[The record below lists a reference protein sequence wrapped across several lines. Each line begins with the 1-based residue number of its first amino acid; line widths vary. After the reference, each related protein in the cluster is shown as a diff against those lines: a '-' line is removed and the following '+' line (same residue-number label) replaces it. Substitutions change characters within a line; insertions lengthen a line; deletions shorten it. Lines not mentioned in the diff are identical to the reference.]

1 MNKRKLISRYAVFL
15 LGIVIMSE
23 PVLSYGYTIKQPIEF
38 ELSAYGNILEVA
50 GQNATA
56 EADPRELVSWKVY
69 FVDEESRQIQLSVM
83 RSGTILEGEEL
94 VIPYANSLIVNG
106 HRWLANEDSPY
117 RVNVYGPGEKI
128 IYITYSDEGSVGDV
142 DDPEAS
148 ERERF
153 EMYLERA
160 KKADAAIVGK
170 EAEEILDDQII
181 CESNAK
187 CSYRLRSLSAQIK
200 NTVAT
205 PVYVIAKD
213 CAATGIILKELYSTS
228 VEYSANLLDTIQL
241 DGAEYRIYVFLVNK
255 KFGETCSHNWKLEK
269 RTEAT
274 CLSSGSEKYVCSI
287 CSKTE
292 VKTLPALGH
301 VDENGDS
308 SCDRCGKRTEEQNGG
323 DRITATY
330 RPSRIEYQMQFVCVS
345 ENFQNGYLYISDTG
359 IPASEFGG
367 YGPLD
372 YMLSNPYQDF
382 VGTFADCFSIKGQ
395 ALLPIDADGALAYA
409 AILSKEEV
417 LAYRGQIEGDYITR
431 TVENG
436 QLVVVHENGST
447 SLVTPTDDMLLRPA
461 VVLSAP
467 DAGTADPIYWS
478 VGDVQKVVI
487 DQKTYEFRC
496 VDTNYYDKSENHQKL
511 ALFLCDEVIPANYGS
526 EYSYLPM
533 KKGLWARYFFRAGSK
548 FW

>member
-1 MNKRKLISRYAVFL
+1 MNKRKSMSRYAFLL

-23 PVLSYGYTIKQPIEF
+23 PVLSYGYTIKQPVES
-38 ELSAYGNILEVA
+38 ELSAYGNALEDTD
-50 GQNATA
+50 QNATV
-56 EADPRELVSWKVY
+56 EVDPRELVSWKVY
-69 FVDEESRQIQLSVM
+69 FVDEESRQIQLSAM

-117 RVNVYGPGEKI
+117 RINVYGPGEKI
-128 IYITYSDEGSVGDV
+128 IYITYSDEGSVGDA

-153 EMYLERA
+153 EMYLERV
-160 KKADAAIVGK
+160 KKADAAITGK

-187 CSYRLRSLSAQIK
+187 CSYRLRSLSTQIK
-200 NTVAT
+200 NTAAT

-213 CAATGIILKELYSTS
+213 CAATGVILKELYSTS
-228 VEYSANLLDTIQL
+228 VEYSTNLLDTIQL

-330 RPSRIEYQMQFVCVS
+330 RPSRSEYQLQFDCS
-345 ENFQNGYLYISDTG
+345 WNFL
-359 IPASEFGG
+359 PA
-367 YGPLD
+367 
-372 YMLSNPYQDF
+372 
-382 VGTFADCFSIKGQ
+382 
-395 ALLPIDADGALAYA
+395 ALLY
-409 AILSKEEV
+409 LS
-417 LAYRGQIEGDYITR
+417 
-431 TVENG
+431 
-436 QLVVVHENGST
+436 S
-447 SLVTPTDDMLLRPA
+447 S
-461 VVLSAP
+461 
-467 DAGTADPIYWS
+467 
-478 VGDVQKVVI
+478 
-487 DQKTYEFRC
+487 
-496 VDTNYYDKSENHQKL
+496 
-511 ALFLCDEVIPANYGS
+511 FLCG
-526 EYSYLPM
+526 
-533 KKGLWARYFFRAGSK
+533 
-548 FW
+548 

>member
-213 CAATGIILKELYSTS
+213 CAATGVILKELYSTS
-228 VEYSANLLDTIQL
+228 VEYSTNLLDTIQL

-367 YGPLD
+367 YGSLD
-372 YMLSNPYQDF
+372 YMLSNPYQAF
-382 VGTFADCFSIKGQ
+382 VGTFADCFSITGQ
-395 ALLPIDADGALAYA
+395 ALMPIDADGALAYA
-409 AILSKEEV
+409 AMFRNWRKRRKKEFFQRPFHFLQKYLRSKKKWSLKKQRHRSVWTARLRIQKNQMMRSFRSMRQWTE
-417 LAYRGQIEGDYITR
+417 RMKQQI
-431 TVENG
+431 
-436 QLVVVHENGST
+436 
-447 SLVTPTDDMLLRPA
+447 PTTL
-461 VVLSAP
+461 
-467 DAGTADPIYWS
+467 I
-478 VGDVQKVVI
+478 I
-487 DQKTYEFRC
+487 KTHR
-496 VDTNYYDKSENHQKL
+496 
-511 ALFLCDEVIPANYGS
+511 IP
-526 EYSYLPM
+526 M
-533 KKGLWARYFFRAGSK
+533 VK
-548 FW
+548 FWIPRKLRIRMRKIRRIKVR